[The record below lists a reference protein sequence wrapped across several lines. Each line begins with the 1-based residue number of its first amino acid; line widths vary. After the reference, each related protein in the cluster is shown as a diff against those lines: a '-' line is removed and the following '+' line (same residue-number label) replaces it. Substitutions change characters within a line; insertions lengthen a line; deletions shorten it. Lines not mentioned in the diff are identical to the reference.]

1 MSLDNSRLLKSRA
14 LLLSL
19 AEPLQKSQV
28 LALESTTEA
37 TALAGWE
44 QFNQLL
50 IAHIKELV
58 EVHTAVGELPE
69 DTLLARLDLGL
80 NIRVSNVRL
89 RKWVRAGE
97 LKLGDKKGR
106 DNSGRE

>member
-50 IAHIKELV
+50 TEMKNK
-58 EVHTAVGELPE
+58 
-69 DTLLARLDLGL
+69 LLLGT
-80 NIRVSNVRL
+80 IVY
-89 RKWVRAGE
+89 
-97 LKLGDKKGR
+97 
-106 DNSGRE
+106 